1 MDRQEYLNQISATNQ
16 PTKSPKSGIFAS
28 KFFWVGVIGV
38 AAFILIM
45 IIGSALGGGSTSA
58 KDKLYA
64 LILHIN
70 NTSELIS
77 EYQPNV
83 KSSELRS
90 HSASLSSILA
100 NTNKGLN
107 DYATSKYNFKEKDI
121 PKKITEEET
130 TAKDELQSELFE
142 AKINGILDRVYAHKM
157 AYEISLITTR
167 ESQLLK
173 SANNDDL
180 KEALTTSYNSLNN
193 LYSKFNDFSETN

>member
-1 MDRQEYLNQISATNQ
+1 MQGQEYLNQISATNQ

-45 IIGSALGGGSTSA
+45 IIGSALGGGGTSA

-107 DYATSKYNFKEKDI
+107 DYATSKYNFKEKDRLRSLLLEAT
-121 PKKITEEET
+121 PGFEPGVKV
-130 TAKDELQSELFE
+130 LQTSALPLGYV
-142 AKINGILDRVYAHKM
+142 AIL
-157 AYEISLITTR
+157 
-167 ESQLLK
+167 
-173 SANNDDL
+173 
-180 KEALTTSYNSLNN
+180 
-193 LYSKFNDFSETN
+193 

>member
-28 KFFWVGVIGV
+28 KFFWVGVISG

-45 IIGSALGGGSTSA
+45 VIGSALGGGSTST

-130 TAKDELQSELFE
+130 TTKDELQSELFE

-157 AYEISLITTR
+157 AYEISLIATR

-180 KEALTTSYNSLNN
+180 KEALTASYNSLNN

>member
-28 KFFWVGVIGV
+28 KFFWVGVISV

-45 IIGSALGGGSTSA
+45 IIGSALGGGSTST

-130 TAKDELQSELFE
+130 TTKDELQSELFE

-157 AYEISLITTR
+157 AYEISLIATR

-180 KEALTTSYNSLNN
+180 KEALTASYNSLNN

>member
-45 IIGSALGGGSTSA
+45 IIGSALGGGGTSA

-70 NTSELIS
+70 NTSELIG
-77 EYQPNV
+77 EYQSNV

-157 AYEISLITTR
+157 ASEISLITTR